1 MTLALVRRYR
11 ASQPRPLRPASATP
25 AGRRGVRGAHIQ
37 IGTKLGEHGA
47 RRDFSPKP
55 SGKLNVN
62 RTHDPMCGKTC
73 DLPPGFGLS
82 DAMAIGTVY

>member
-62 RTHDPMCGKTC
+62 RTHDTMWQDVRLAPT
-73 DLPPGFGLS
+73 GFGLS